1 MAASKIVI
9 SDSGPGTGEGL
20 SVQDRTMGTYRRAQP
35 VFVSGKGAWLVDS
48 DGNRYLDWISGIGA
62 ACLGHGHPA
71 LAKAIGDQ
79 ASTLGH
85 VSNLYRH
92 APGEEFAARLCDR
105 SGMDA
110 VFFSN
115 SGSEANETAL
125 KLARKHQMQSGAP
138 ERQRFV
144 ALNGGFHGRT
154 FGSLSVTSKASYREP
169 FGGMLD
175 AAFVEPGDFETL
187 AAELLAGPCA
197 LILEPIQGEGGVR
210 ELCGGFL
217 RKARQLCTET
227 GTVLIHDEVQCGG
240 GRTGEFLASMQAG
253 PDAQPD
259 IVTLAKPIGA
269 GVPIGAT
276 LARGAMAQTL
286 QPGDHGSTFGGG
298 TLACSAGL
306 VVLDELDA
314 GLQEH
319 VAELGRTLTTE
330 LDGLVARHDVLL
342 ARRGRG
348 LLQGIVAPG
357 RSAEI
362 VTALF
367 DAGVLTCT
375 AALDVV
381 RFIPPVILTQGDLL
395 EGIERLDRLLTESF

>member
-1 MAASKIVI
+1 MGASSTDTSVP
-9 SDSGPGTGEGL
+9 SDASQGATGI
-20 SVQDRTMGTYRRAQP
+20 DRTMGTYRRAKP
-35 VFVSGKGAWLVDS
+35 VFVSGQGAWLVDS
-48 DGNRYLDWISGIGA
+48 EGNRYLDWISGIGA
-62 ACLGHGHPA
+62 ASLGHGHPR

-79 ASTLGH
+79 AATLGH

-92 APGEEFAARLCDR
+92 APGEEFAARLCDKT
-105 SGMDA
+105 GMDA

-125 KLARKHQMQSGAP
+125 KLARKHQAQSGAP

-144 ALNGGFHGRT
+144 ALEGGFHGRT
-154 FGSLSVTSKASYREP
+154 FGSLSVTSKVAYREP

-175 AAFVEPGDFETL
+175 ATFVEPGDFEGL
-187 AAELLAGPCA
+187 AAELLQGPCA
-197 LILEPIQGEGGVR
+197 LILEPIQGEGGIR

-217 RKARQLCTET
+217 KKARQLCTET

-253 PDAQPD
+253 AEAQPD

-276 LARGAMAQTL
+276 LARGAMAKTL

-306 VVLDELDA
+306 VVLNELDA
-314 GLQEH
+314 GLQDH
-319 VAELGRTLTTE
+319 VAELGQAFTQA
-330 LDGLVARHDVLL
+330 LDKLVARHDVLFT
-342 ARRGRG
+342 RRGRG
-348 LLQGIVAPG
+348 LLQGVVAPG
-357 RSAEI
+357 RSSEI
-362 VTALF
+362 SAALF

-381 RFIPPVILTQGDLL
+381 RFLPPFILTPNDLN
-395 EGIERLDRLLTESF
+395 EGIERLDRLLTEQF